1 MILRMIP
8 LVAVV
13 AILCLPPANAVDP
26 VRAQPS
32 AVGEAFDV
40 LYLADIRP
48 VVVRFR
54 FVANGKPIE
63 DAWNPFVDALF
74 TRLDEDKNGSIDR
87 QELRKLRP
95 ILTLLTGQSN
105 AQGVAAGVLN
115 RAEFAEY
122 LRKSNLGPFQLPAPM
137 GGPAQARA
145 RRVQGGSNATTEE
158 LDQALLDLL
167 DSNHD
172 GKLSV
177 AELDA
182 APAILAAL
190 DTDENEIITTEE
202 ILRRPL
208 LPYFVVVG
216 VARNP
221 IGSGLDLVPLTR
233 KGSDANLAR
242 SLLTH
247 YGPKPAGTI
256 PPPRPKAGNGPQP
269 AIRPT
274 PTVRRLN
281 RKALGLSEETFA
293 ALDQDGDGYLDAEEL
308 ARFGSTCSPDVEILF
323 RMGAL
328 ASGTGPA
335 QVISPG
341 QPPVTAVMAGRG
353 VAVEVPGVRLDL
365 LPPTR
370 ATLSPPPLQAQYLR
384 IFRTLDVDGNG
395 YVDTTEA
402 QRNPTFSA
410 IFSLLDQDGD
420 GKVFEKELTAA
431 LDEVDELS
439 EAAARGILSL
449 EVEEAGRGLFGLFDA
464 NGDGRLSLREIRA
477 LPTLVERFGKNRDGG
492 ISPNEAPRR
501 FQVTF
506 SRGLTGAV
514 APLQAPLRM
523 AGQSA
528 PPPAIG
534 PLWFQKMDRNR
545 DGDVS
550 RREFLGTEEDFRRLD
565 LDGDGL
571 IDVHEAEAAGKGDAT
586 LAPPPKPRSRK

>member
-1 MILRMIP
+1 MIP

-13 AILCLPPANAVDP
+13 AILCLPPANALDP
-26 VRAQPS
+26 APAQPS
-32 AVGEAFDV
+32 AMGEAFDV
-40 LYLADIRP
+40 LYLADVRP

-63 DAWNPFVDALF
+63 DAWNSFVDALF
-74 TRLDEDKNGSIDR
+74 TKLDEDKNGSIDR

-95 ILTLLTGQSN
+95 ILTLLSVQSN
-105 AQGVAAGVLN
+105 AQPVASGGLN
-115 RAEFAEY
+115 RAEFADY
-122 LRKSNLGPFQLPAPM
+122 LRKSNLGPFRLPAPTD
-137 GGPAQARA
+137 GPVQARA
-145 RRVQGGSNATTEE
+145 RRMQAGSNATTEE

-172 GKLSV
+172 RKLSV
-177 AELDA
+177 AELEA

-190 DTDENEIITTEE
+190 DTDENEFITTEE

-233 KGSDANLAR
+233 KGSDATLAR
-242 SLLTH
+242 SLLSR
-247 YGPKPAGTI
+247 YGPNPAGTIPI
-256 PPPRPKAGNGPQP
+256 PPPRPKAGNGPPP
-269 AIRPT
+269 AIRPA

-410 IFSLLDQDGD
+410 IFSLLDRDGD

-492 ISPNEAPRR
+492 ISPNETPRR
-501 FQVTF
+501 FQLTF
-506 SRGLTGAV
+506 SHAITGAV
-514 APLQAPLRM
+514 GPLQAPVRM
-523 AGQSA
+523 ASQGA
-528 PPPAIG
+528 PQPAIG